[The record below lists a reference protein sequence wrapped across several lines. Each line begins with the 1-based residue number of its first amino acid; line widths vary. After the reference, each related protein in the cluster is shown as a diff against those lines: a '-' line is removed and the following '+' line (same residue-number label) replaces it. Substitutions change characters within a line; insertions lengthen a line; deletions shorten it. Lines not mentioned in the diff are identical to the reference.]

1 MRLGIRFAALVLVV
15 SPLSFASAQHDLFT
29 RPIADPA
36 YRHFDGLA
44 RSGCLPAR
52 VSPYRPYLVSE
63 IRRSLVS
70 AIRDQRC
77 HGAILDLLVRRFRPD
92 TTPPAPIPEPGAIPP
107 TGPVMLEDVGDQPE
121 EEEEEPTGLG
131 LGAEVSVRLTSLSHG
146 EFRPLWLDVRPISE
160 GAPSAVGLA
169 RLRVTWD
176 GGDRIGAVIEATGQ
190 TNSRNDPLVRARAL
204 RTTSG
209 VLDFTEAYAN
219 VRLGRVTF
227 SFGRAREA
235 WLGSDEESSFL
246 SAHGPP
252 LDRFLVAARWS
263 RLEIRAIFA
272 SIDDVELTVEEDSL
286 VAGTPLQRLHRMLA
300 GHGLTIRPARG
311 WEFTIGETA
320 LLSRRGGVDLAYAN
334 PLMLYLVT
342 EHDTSYSGESA
353 TGNNLTVF
361 GSTRF
366 QRGRVTAEAEITI
379 DDIQIDAEDRARIP
393 HQLAWRV
400 SGIVGLPAPW
410 PASLGI
416 EYRRADSYAYMRQ
429 YYSEVYQHYDR
440 PLGTELGPDADIVK
454 ASADVWPSSRLRIA
468 AGAARWKRGALRID
482 QRPGQAAF
490 GHAGEPFP
498 SVSEERPAVQDA
510 WLGDGSVEWLDA
522 RMPIRL
528 SVEFAKIDEVNN
540 QPDESGN
547 YLRAQLAASY
557 RFRYP

>member
-1 MRLGIRFAALVLVV
+1 MG
-15 SPLSFASAQHDLFT
+15 
-29 RPIADPA
+29 
-36 YRHFDGLA
+36 
-44 RSGCLPAR
+44 
-52 VSPYRPYLVSE
+52 
-63 IRRSLVS
+63 
-70 AIRDQRC
+70 
-77 HGAILDLLVRRFRPD
+77 
-92 TTPPAPIPEPGAIPP
+92 
-107 TGPVMLEDVGDQPE
+107 
-121 EEEEEPTGLG
+121 
-131 LGAEVSVRLTSLSHG
+131 VRLTSLSNG
-146 EFRPLWLDVRPISE
+146 EFRPLWLDVRPIAE
-160 GAPSAVGLA
+160 GTPSAVGVA

-176 GGDRIGAVIEATGQ
+176 GGDRIAAVVEGYAQ
-190 TNSRNDPLVRARAL
+190 TNSRNDPLIRARAF
-204 RTTSG
+204 RETSG
-209 VLDFTEAYAN
+209 VLDFSEAYAN

-235 WLGSDEESSFL
+235 WLGGDEESSFL

-252 LDRFLVAARWS
+252 LDRFLLAARWS

-286 VAGTPLQRLHRMLA
+286 VAGTPPQRLHRMLA

-320 LLSRRGGVDLAYAN
+320 LLSRRGGGVDLAYAN

-366 QRGRVTAEAEITI
+366 QRGRVTAEAEITV
-379 DDIQIDAEDRARIP
+379 DDIQIDADDRENIP
-393 HQLAWRV
+393 DQLAWRV
-400 SGIVGLPAPW
+400 SGTVGFNMPW
-410 PASLGI
+410 PASLGL

-440 PLGTELGPDADIVK
+440 PLGTELGPDAEMVK
-454 ASADVWPSSRLRIA
+454 ATADVWARSRLRFA

-498 SVSEERPAVQDA
+498 SVSEARPAVQDA
-510 WLGDGSVEWLDA
+510 WLGDASVEWLDA
-522 RMPIRL
+522 QMPIRL
-528 SVEFAKIDEVNN
+528 SVELAKIDEVNN
-540 QPDESGN
+540 QLAESGN